1 MKPLAYVYSSGGYL
15 YYYDEDETIEVKV
28 DYKVIPG
35 YKGDRYSPPEPAELD
50 LLKIIYVKENGK
62 DISFDEKEIWKAID
76 NVDLSEVEL

>member
-15 YYYDEDETIEVKV
+15 YYYDED
-28 DYKVIPG
+28 KVIPG

-62 DISFDEKEIWKAID
+62 EIPFDEKEIWNAID
-76 NVDLSEVEL
+76 NVDFSEVEIV